1 MPEFFNVLPPEQAFA
16 TLQTYLRSMVG
27 SDVIPLHDS
36 LGRVSSKNIVS
47 PENLPGFAR
56 STMDGFSVLARD
68 TFGASSSLPSYLNL
82 IGAIQ
87 MGERTS
93 LSIVSGQTAQAYTGG
108 MLANGADAVVMLEH
122 TQILDEETIEILRPV
137 APGENVV
144 QVGEDIRKGDRV
156 LSKGHTIRPQDI
168 GGLSALG
175 ITSINVTSMPK
186 VGIISTGDELI
197 EAEKTPQLGQIRDI
211 NTHTISNL
219 VRQSGGIPLNFPIVK
234 DHLSSQIETAT
245 EAIAQ
250 SDILVFSAG
259 SSVSN
264 RDMTADVFNSLGNPG
279 VILHGLSIKP
289 GKPTIMAIVDGKP
302 AIGLPGNP
310 VSAMIVFGLI
320 VKPTIRFMLGC
331 IDSPPNYVTCYASK
345 NIPSQSGREDY
356 IPVKI
361 VNQGDKFLADP
372 VFGKS
377 NLIYTL
383 VRADGM
389 VKIPIDKG
397 GIYEGESVKVFPI
410 V

>member
-156 LSKGHTIRPQDI
+156 LSKGH
-168 GGLSALG
+168 
-175 ITSINVTSMPK
+175 
-186 VGIISTGDELI
+186 
-197 EAEKTPQLGQIRDI
+197 
-211 NTHTISNL
+211 
-219 VRQSGGIPLNFPIVK
+219 
-234 DHLSSQIETAT
+234 
-245 EAIAQ
+245 
-250 SDILVFSAG
+250 
-259 SSVSN
+259 
-264 RDMTADVFNSLGNPG
+264 
-279 VILHGLSIKP
+279 
-289 GKPTIMAIVDGKP
+289 
-302 AIGLPGNP
+302 
-310 VSAMIVFGLI
+310 
-320 VKPTIRFMLGC
+320 
-331 IDSPPNYVTCYASK
+331 
-345 NIPSQSGREDY
+345 NI
-356 IPVKI
+356 
-361 VNQGDKFLADP
+361 
-372 VFGKS
+372 
-377 NLIYTL
+377 
-383 VRADGM
+383 
-389 VKIPIDKG
+389 
-397 GIYEGESVKVFPI
+397 
-410 V
+410 